1 MHEIISSF
9 DENIA
14 GLRKSDDASF
24 VSESMVC
31 PNSDWQLDGG
41 MELSYFKGIVTE
53 DFGGP
58 QMILMDRV

>member
-41 MELSYFKGIVTE
+41 MELSYFIV
-53 DFGGP
+53 
-58 QMILMDRV
+58 